1 MEVLA
6 SGKGVYRTPDP
17 DGHREWVRTHKS
29 RELISKV
36 MTEKEAVER
45 FVSDGDYLGYDLNI
59 AKRGPTALFREV
71 VRQKKKDLWVAVR
84 FSFLDP
90 ALLIAGG
97 CVSRIDIGWFLH
109 GGTCSRAI
117 EQGKIK
123 TTEWSNSAV
132 VYRQLAGAMGLPF
145 LPLRYLGGSDVFERS
160 GAKLVKDPFTGQEIC
175 LVPALNLDV
184 ALIHVYQC
192 DEYGNA
198 RVFGAGLSPT
208 ETATCAKKL
217 IISTEE
223 IVSNEEI
230 RRQPHLTT
238 IPYYLVDA
246 VVHLPFGTYPG
257 AVPGLYGSDGAHMM
271 EMMIADRQD
280 TMDAYLEKWVYS
292 VESHADMLE
301 KLVGAKKLMEL
312 MKMETIKEGYHA

>member
-6 SGKGVYRTPDP
+6 SGKGAYRTPDP
-17 DGHREWVRTHKS
+17 DGHREWVRTHKP
-29 RELISKV
+29 RELKSKV

-59 AKRGPTALFREV
+59 HKRGPTALFREII
-71 VRQKKKDLWVAVR
+71 RQKKKDLWVAVR
-84 FSFLDP
+84 FSGVDP

-97 CVSRIDIGWFLH
+97 CVSRIDVGWFMQS
-109 GGTCSRAI
+109 GTCSRAI
-117 EQGKIK
+117 EEGKIK

-132 VYRQLAGAMGLPF
+132 VYRQLAAAMGLPF
-145 LPLRYLGGSDVFERS
+145 LPLRYLGGSDVFEHS

-175 LVPALNLDV
+175 LVPALFLDV
-184 ALIHVYQC
+184 ALVHVYQC

-198 RVFGAGLSPT
+198 RVFGPGLSPV

-223 IVSNEEI
+223 IISNDEI
-230 RRQPHLTT
+230 RRQPQLTT

-246 VVHLPFGTYPG
+246 VVHLPFGSYPG
-257 AVPGLYGSDGAHMM
+257 AMPGVYGADGEHQI
-271 EMMIADRQD
+271 ELITADRLN

-301 KLVGAKKLMEL
+301 KRVGAKKLVEL
-312 MKMETIKEGYHA
+312 MKMETIKEGYQV